1 MALPQVG
8 EAEPL
13 PVEPCGQVDSDAEFA
28 VKVPVAAGA
37 RKAAAE
43 PPGEVGLQFPARV
56 GGEMRVVGILGDRLK
71 RGLRPA
77 LEPGQALLARLND
90 AVGDQP

>member
-1 MALPQVG
+1 MEG
-8 EAEPL
+8 
-13 PVEPCGQVDSDAEFA
+13 DAELA

-37 RKAAAE
+37 REAAAE

-56 GGEMRVVGILGDRLK
+56 GREMRVVGMLGGRLK

-77 LEPGQALLARLND
+77 LEPGQALLAALKD
-90 AVGDQP
+90 PVGDQP